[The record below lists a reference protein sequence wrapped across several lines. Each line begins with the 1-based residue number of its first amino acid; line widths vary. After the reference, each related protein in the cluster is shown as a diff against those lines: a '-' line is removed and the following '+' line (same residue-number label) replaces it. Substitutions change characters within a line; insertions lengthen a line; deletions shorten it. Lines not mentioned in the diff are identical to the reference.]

1 MYIMYIHVSVL
12 LVFDCI
18 VVTRVT
24 KYQTSMI
31 FALTIVSYT
40 LYMFM

>member
-1 MYIMYIHVSVL
+1 MYIMYISVL

-18 VVTRVT
+18 VVTCVT
-24 KYQTSMI
+24 KYQTSTI